1 MLSVMFRGGNRSL
14 VARAMAAVPRSEFVP
29 GDLRAQAADDAA
41 LPIGWGQ
48 TISQPSLVAWMT
60 RALQLGPGSRVLEIG
75 TGSGYQAAILA
86 EIAGEVFTIERVPE
100 LAAAARERL
109 VRLGYTRIQFRVGD
123 GALGWPEA
131 APFDGIVVTAAASA
145 LPPAL
150 MAQLGRGA
158 RLVAPVGAAEEQVLV
173 LLEKRPDGR
182 LRRRELCSV
191 RFVPLVTPT
200 LPFGNC

>member
-109 VRLGYTRIQFRVGD
+109 VRLGYTRIRFRVGD